1 MNIFNE
7 IKRDNIIGVRE
18 LLEELEDL
26 NSIKSEN
33 GDSLL
38 RYAIK
43 NGASLAMFK
52 LLVKAGGNIFEVDEE
67 GVGLIDDAIKKGR
80 ADIVKF
86 LVESGIDPN
95 TTKRKSG
102 FTPLMAAVSY
112 GDEEITRY
120 LVSLGVDT
128 DIKDNFDYTAY
139 DYAKMTGYKRMI
151 EVIESEKS
159 RTS

>member
-1 MNIFNE
+1 MDIFKE
-7 IKRDNIIGVRE
+7 IKRDNIIGVKE
-18 LLEELEDL
+18 LLQDLEDL
-26 NSIKSEN
+26 NSIKTEN
-33 GDSLL
+33 GETLL
-38 RYAIK
+38 RFVIK
-43 NGASLAMFK
+43 SNASLAMFE
-52 LLVKAGGNIFEVDEE
+52 LIVKNGADIFEVDEE

-80 ADIVKF
+80 LDIVKF
-86 LVESGIDPN
+86 LVDNGIDPN

-120 LVSLGVDT
+120 LLSLGVDT
-128 DIKDNFDYTAY
+128 EVKDSFNYTAK
-139 DYAKMTGYKRMI
+139 DYARMTGYKRLI